1 MWMKNLAVYASATPF
16 SWSAGELND
25 MLTNMPCKPCGS
37 QDMSSEGFVA
47 PLKGHVDMVIPVQGY
62 LLCTFQETV
71 RLLPGPVVTEELLE
85 RVEMIEEEQHRKVGR
100 KERAEIKEQI
110 LFEFMPQAFTRSRRT
125 NVLFDVQRQH
135 VIVDAASS
143 TRAEQVINAL
153 RKAIGTLPVKPLH
166 ADIAPASV
174 FTEWMRKPNSLPE
187 GLTLG
192 ERCELK
198 GSKDGSATVRFNAV
212 DLHQD
217 EILAHLEN
225 DMYPSR
231 LNLSWQGELD
241 FDLAE
246 DMTFKRLKA
255 LDLLAEKQ
263 DDLEGDD
270 AYEELQAQILLQAG
284 LIRSLLDVLTEPLAI
299 KAPQAG

>member
-1 MWMKNLAVYASATPF
+1 MWMKNLAVYASTTPF

-25 MLTNMPCKPCGS
+25 MLANMPCKPCGA

-47 PLKGHVDMVIPVQGY
+47 PLKGHVDMVIPAQGY
-62 LLCTFQETV
+62 LLCTFQETM

-85 RVEMIEEEQHRKVGR
+85 RVELIEEEQHRKVGR
-100 KERAEIKEQI
+100 KERAELKEQI
-110 LFEFMPQAFTRSRRT
+110 IFEFLPQAFTRSRRT
-125 NVLFDVQRQH
+125 NVLFDVNRQH
-135 VIVDAASS
+135 VIVDATSQ

-174 FTEWMRKPNSLPE
+174 FAEWMRKPNSLPA
-187 GLTLG
+187 GLVLG

-198 GSKDGSATVRFNAV
+198 SNKDASATVRFNAV
-212 DLHQD
+212 DLHQE

-231 LNLSWQGELD
+231 LNLSWQDELD
-241 FDLAE
+241 FDIAE

-270 AYEELQAQILLQAG
+270 AFEELQAHILLQAG
-284 LIRSLLDVLTEPLAI
+284 LIRSLLDTLTEPLAI